1 MRDEELAE
9 LISQVRSDARG
20 ICGASKALFAPRRM
34 GVRQAPPS
42 GEKRAAK
49 RESADDL
56 VEHRFS
62 ADMAWFAGITYVKT
76 RQGWLYL
83 AVVMDIWLRR
93 IVG

>member
-1 MRDEELAE
+1 MRRAE
-9 LISQVRSDARG
+9 
-20 ICGASKALFAPRRM
+20 GALRAETHGCASST
-34 GVRQAPPS
+34 PPS

-93 IVG
+93 IAG

>member
-1 MRDEELAE
+1 MRAAYAARRR
-9 LISQVRSDARG
+9 RSSRRDAWV
-20 ICGASKALFAPRRM
+20 CVKH
-34 GVRQAPPS
+34 PPS

>member
-1 MRDEELAE
+1 MRAAYAARRR
-9 LISQVRSDARG
+9 RSSRRDAWA
-20 ICGASKALFAPRRM
+20 CVKH
-34 GVRQAPPS
+34 PPL

-56 VEHRFS
+56 VERRFS
-62 ADMAWFAGITYVKT
+62 TDMAWFAGITYVKT

-83 AVVMDIWLRR
+83 TVVMDIWLRR